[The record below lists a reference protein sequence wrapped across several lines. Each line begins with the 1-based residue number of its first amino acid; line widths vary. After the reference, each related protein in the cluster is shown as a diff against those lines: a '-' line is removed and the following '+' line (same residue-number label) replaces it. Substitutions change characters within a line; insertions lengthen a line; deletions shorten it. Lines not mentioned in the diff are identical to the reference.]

1 MVGMKLRLSVIG
13 LIIFLLPMLINVVY
27 FMLAPKGESKVESN
41 GTNVIE
47 IIEQGSRILFAIT
60 ICFLVSNKDVNFKS
74 PFLYISLLF
83 LVLYYI
89 VWIRYFIG
97 GMGEKLL
104 GMNFLFVPIHLAI
117 FPVLYFIFASLWMN
131 NYIATAIMIIFG
143 ISHFIVSYQN
153 LYKK

>member
-1 MVGMKLRLSVIG
+1 MVGMKLKFSVIG

-27 FMLAPKGESKVESN
+27 FMVAPKEESKVESN
-41 GTNVIE
+41 GANVIE
-47 IIEQGSRILFAIT
+47 IIEHGSRILFAIT

-131 NYIATAIMIIFG
+131 NYIATVIMIIFG